1 MITMHNSVKMHNAE
15 ARNVLANKVNFITTT
30 CAGTVIVNPKWI
42 FSALAILPPTFRL
55 DDGDVILCLTKRS
68 HRVHVTLD
76 CNSQGRSIKAEGHSK
91 TSIIRLQ
98 NLKNM
103 NNNPTK
109 TMK

>member
-1 MITMHNSVKMHNAE
+1 MHNSVKMHNAE
-15 ARNVLANKVNFITTT
+15 ARNVLAHKVNFITT

-55 DDGDVILCLTKRS
+55 DDGDVILRLTKRS

-91 TSIIRLQ
+91 TSIFRLQ

-103 NNNPTK
+103 KNNPTK